1 MGKIKK
7 GYILKSDFCK
17 KYNIK
22 ISEFNKVM
30 IEKNY
35 LVKNVY
41 HTFNGENY
49 IKEKEKIKIGVNV
62 NNKEVD
68 NNIDKIRPLQA
79 ELYDDFEGIVVV
91 IDGNTFTQQDYQI
104 IQQLP
109 AIFQDS
115 GEIGEFEL
123 GNLKINIGSL
133 ETFERDFI
141 FIENSHN
148 EKN

>member
-7 GYILKSDFCK
+7 GYTLKSDFCK

-68 NNIDKIRPLQA
+68 NNIDKISGTWAQ
-79 ELYDDFEGIVVV
+79 G
-91 IDGNTFTQQDYQI
+91 TFQYKEKF
-104 IQQLP
+104 LLNV
-109 AIFQDS
+109 F
-115 GEIGEFEL
+115 
-123 GNLKINIGSL
+123 
-133 ETFERDFI
+133 
-141 FIENSHN
+141 NSKRN
-148 EKN
+148 YWRKFLWF